1 MQFFLGTAGWAVPK
15 QHLPLFSAFAGG
27 AKQSHL
33 GRYASRFSCVEIN
46 SSFHRPHR
54 RATWERWAGATPD
67 DFRFA
72 VKAPKAVTHV
82 ANLVTTGGTL
92 LDFFDAVGCLGDK
105 LGPVLI
111 QIPPKLIF
119 DESLAHRFFTTV
131 RELHQGAVVLEP

>member
-72 VKAPKAVTHV
+72 VKAPKAVTHT
-82 ANLVTTGGTL
+82 AKLVGSGGAL
-92 LDFFDAVGCLGDK
+92 RDYLG
-105 LGPVLI
+105 GYPRTATRPARACG
-111 QIPPKLIF
+111 QREQQPPC
-119 DESLAHRFFTTV
+119 AHDRTNHTQQRFLTF
-131 RELHQGAVVLEP
+131 G